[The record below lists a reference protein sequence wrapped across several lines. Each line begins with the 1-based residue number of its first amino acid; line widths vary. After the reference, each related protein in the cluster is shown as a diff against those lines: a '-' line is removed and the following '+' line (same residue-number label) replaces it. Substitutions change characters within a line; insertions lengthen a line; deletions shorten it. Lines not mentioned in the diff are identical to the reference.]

1 MISLNDEN
9 QPVSAIRKVN
19 KNKSTL
25 VEDSLSD
32 ISSDSLPT
40 ETSPNIEDVPI
51 QRPKRNKHKKSSNTN
66 KITNT
71 KVHRVLYNDTN
82 N

>member
-1 MISLNDEN
+1 MISLNDKN
-9 QPVSAIRKVN
+9 QPVSAVKKVN

-32 ISSDSLPT
+32 ISSDSSPI
-40 ETSPNIEDVPI
+40 ETSHIIEDKPI
-51 QRPKRNKHKKSSNTN
+51 QRPKRNKHKTSSNTN

-71 KVHRVLYNDTN
+71 KVHRVLNNDTN
-82 N
+82 Y